1 MTNAS
6 SEKSYTKYG
15 GETISKPFR
24 KNSKLS
30 ISQDQWSKI
39 LCSLILLYNKL
50 RTIKIY

>member
-50 RTIKIY
+50 RIIKIY

>member
-1 MTNAS
+1 MTKAL
-6 SEKSYTKYG
+6 SEKSYTNYG
-15 GETISKPFR
+15 GETISKPFH

>member
-1 MTNAS
+1 MTNTL
-6 SEKSYTKYG
+6 SEKSYTKYN
-15 GETISKPFR
+15 GETISKPFH

-50 RTIKIY
+50 RTIEIY